1 MATTKYSRW
10 LESCGLERV
19 RRLADEGLS
28 DEEIAIACGI
38 ELPTFRLWK
47 RKRADF
53 AEALGLGKQNA
64 DYDIVRALYKRAT
77 GYNVS
82 VDKTYKLKRVEF
94 DPQTGKKIRE
104 YEELATGVDTA
115 HVPADL
121 RAGIFWLKNRQ
132 PARWSERPERE
143 ADEGESGGVV
153 EIPEADTIDD
163 DR

>member
-1 MATTKYSRW
+1 MARTKYERW

-47 RKRADF
+47 RKHPDF
-53 AEALGLGKQNA
+53 AEALGLGKENA
-64 DYDIVRALYKRAT
+64 DYDIVKALYKKAT
-77 GYNVS
+77 GYNVA

-121 RAGIFWLKNRQ
+121 RAEIFWLKNRQ
-132 PARWSERPERE
+132 PERWSERPERE
-143 ADEGESGGVV
+143 SYEGEGGGVV
-153 EIPEADTIDD
+153 EIPEADSIDEEG
-163 DR
+163 